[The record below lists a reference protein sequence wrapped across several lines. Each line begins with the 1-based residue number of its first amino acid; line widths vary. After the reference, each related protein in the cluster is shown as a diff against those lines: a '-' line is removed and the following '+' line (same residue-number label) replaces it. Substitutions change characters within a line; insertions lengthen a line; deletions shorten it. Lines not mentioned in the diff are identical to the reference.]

1 MPYFNLKEGS
11 KVLDLM
17 CGYGRHAIALAK
29 KGIAVTAVD
38 NLDDYIN
45 EINKIAKEE
54 NLPVKAIKA
63 DILQYKIDEKYM
75 ILLYAWA
82 IA

>member
-1 MPYFNLKEGS
+1 
-11 KVLDLM
+11 M

-29 KGIAVTAVD
+29 KGIYVTAVD

-45 EINKIAKEE
+45 EINKTAKNE

-63 DILQYKIDEKYM
+63 DVLEYKIEER
-75 ILLYAWA
+75 I
-82 IA
+82 